1 MRYDMLEKAKNSDR
15 FKEVINE
22 YEFLLSLKEH
32 ATKLQNLLNDGRLPI
47 RVVHNDTKCSNVL
60 FDKDSLN
67 FISVIDLDTVM
78 PGIIAFDYGDGARSI
93 CSVQSEESCDFNKI
107 EFSLLKFDYFSNGFL
122 TQLKD
127 QLCSLEK
134 EYMYLGVFTLT
145 CELAIRFLT
154 DYLMNDCYFK
164 INYPENNKMRALNQ
178 ICLLKDVINKEEY
191 IKKIANKYLY

>member
-1 MRYDMLEKAKNSDR
+1 M
-15 FKEVINE
+15 
-22 YEFLLSLKEH
+22 
-32 ATKLQNLLNDGRLPI
+32 
-47 RVVHNDTKCSNVL
+47 VHNDTKCSNVL

-67 FISVIDLDTVM
+67 FLSVIDLDTVM

-93 CSVQSEESCDFNKI
+93 CSAQSEESCDFNKI

-134 EYMYLGVFTLT
+134 ECMYQGVFTLT

-164 INYPENNKMRALNQ
+164 ISYPENNKMRALNQ
-178 ICLLKDVINKEEY
+178 ICLLKDIINKEEY
-191 IKKIANKYLY
+191 IKKIANKYLD